1 MRLMDDKGRLFGRIN
16 IIDLTAILLVLLVA
30 AGLYVKGRLPVV
42 NSITSPPQKLQ
53 VTFLVSE
60 VLPATA
66 DAVTVGGKAWEAK
79 TGPYLGIITGKE
91 AVPAVKW
98 VEAADGRVVKT
109 TVPDKVDIYLTVTGE
124 GRMDDTTTM
133 LGSVEVRVGQ
143 TVFVKGADF
152 GVESIVI
159 ANREVK

>member
-1 MRLMDDKGRLFGRIN
+1 MDEKGRLFGRIN
-16 IIDLTAILLVLLVA
+16 IIDLAAILLVLLVA
-30 AGLYVKGRLPVV
+30 AGLFVKGRLPVV

-66 DAVTVGGKAWEAK
+66 DAVIVGGKAWEAK
-79 TGPYLGIITGKE
+79 TGPYLGVITGKE

-98 VEAADGRVVKT
+98 VKTADGRVAKT
-109 TVPDKVDIYLTVTGE
+109 TVPEKVDIYITVTGE

-152 GVESIVI
+152 GVESIVVS
-159 ANREVK
+159 NREVK